1 MTDERNLEKDFRD
14 IDNMGVFP
22 EDIEEDE
29 SNDGFSFTGNLGDVD
44 DDLAEIMKTNYAK
57 ILQNNILT
65 SDNEIMQ
72 ISDNFSGLQDISDAV
87 IDGD

>member
-1 MTDERNLEKDFRD
+1 MTNEKNLEKDFKD

-29 SNDGFSFTGNLGDVD
+29 SNDGFSYTGNLGDVD

-72 ISDNFSGLQDISDAV
+72 ISDNFSGLHDIPDDDSDK
-87 IDGD
+87 D

>member
-1 MTDERNLEKDFRD
+1 MTDEKNLEKDFKD

-44 DDLAEIMKTNYAK
+44 DDLAEVMKTNYAK

-72 ISDNFSGLQDISDAV
+72 ISDEFSGLHDIPDDDSDK
-87 IDGD
+87 D